1 VLCSVRHAGRRWG
14 LKVSAACPG
23 DVQRSS
29 RCNQGNEAVSLR
41 HTMSIRS
48 FSAAFT
54 DKELKEV
61 DEDVNFDWFRD
72 LDSGTHQNISFPLS

>member
-1 VLCSVRHAGRRWG
+1 
-14 LKVSAACPG
+14 
-23 DVQRSS
+23 
-29 RCNQGNEAVSLR
+29 
-41 HTMSIRS
+41 MSIRS